1 MQLCSHGHMKSGH
14 ERERERER
22 ETETDRQVT
31 RHSALCRS
39 EIIMVY

>member
-22 ETETDRQVT
+22 NRLLDTQL
-31 RHSALCRS
+31 SAGQKTYS
-39 EIIMVY
+39 VPKV

>member
-22 ETETDRQVT
+22 ERNRLLDTQL
-31 RHSALCRS
+31 SAGQKTL
-39 EIIMVY
+39 